1 MEKIRSLF
9 RKSSSQSF
17 QILSDLHLEVGQ
29 QYSSF
34 EIPPSAPYL
43 VLAGDI
49 GLLTNYD
56 AYLAFLVRQTQRFK
70 KVFLV
75 IGNHELYGLTF
86 TTGLEQARKLELE
99 PILKGRMVL
108 LHQKRFDVPNSSIS
122 ILGCTLWSKIP
133 DDAQQVVQMK
143 VADFWKITDWSAAS
157 HNAAYET
164 DLSWLKNQVAEL
176 QKASESSPKKK
187 SPERTTVII
196 THHAPSTQKTADPM
210 HDNSPL
216 TSAFATDL
224 LNGEDWPN
232 VKLWVFG
239 HTHFTTEFKKDGI
252 KVVSNQRGYVF
263 PNGDRVQEKN
273 NEKKKKKGVFDVRKV
288 VHV

>member
-29 QYSSF
+29 QYSTF

-49 GLLTNYD
+49 GLLTNYE
-56 AYLAFLVRQTQRFK
+56 AYLAFLARQTQRFK

-75 IGNHELYGLTF
+75 LGNHEFYGLLF
-86 TTGLEQARKLELE
+86 TAGLEQARKLEVE
-99 PILKGRMVL
+99 PILQGRMIL

-143 VADFWKITDWSAAS
+143 VADFRKITDWSAAS
-157 HNAAYET
+157 HNDAYDT
-164 DLSWLKNQVAEL
+164 DLSWLRNQVAEL
-176 QKASESSPKKK
+176 QKASDGSLKKK
-187 SPERTTVII
+187 APERTIVII
-196 THHAPSTQKTADPM
+196 THHAPSTQNTADPR

-216 TSAFATDL
+216 TSAFSTDL
-224 LNGEDWPN
+224 LYGEDWPN
-232 VKLWVFG
+232 VELWVFG

-252 KVVSNQRGYVF
+252 KVVSNQRGCVF
-263 PNGDRVQEKN
+263 PKGDSVQEK
-273 NEKKKKKGVFDVRKV
+273 NEKKKKGAFDVRKV
-288 VHV
+288 VHM